1 MYTQANIVMEMEYGV
16 QNKTEDNATRD
27 LVIRDQACI
36 NPYRPGINEI
46 SFIPDNSETESVTNT
61 D

>member
-27 LVIRDQACI
+27 LVIRDL
-36 NPYRPGINEI
+36 
-46 SFIPDNSETESVTNT
+46 
-61 D
+61 